1 MFEPGMTTLII
12 SNEKMNKINK
22 IVKSLEDAG
31 LLRKSAK
38 KTIENN
44 AKEQKFISQHVTRYI
59 RC

>member
-1 MFEPGMTTLII
+1 MTTLIT

-31 LLRKSAK
+31 LLIKSAS

-44 AKEQKFISQHVTRYI
+44 AKEQKFISQHVTWYI